1 MAHPESTN
9 SDEWLSEA
17 GEWLGGRALMNGQRN
32 KEGEGRRSKED
43 EERRFPKLLG
53 ASGGLGG

>member
-1 MAHPESTN
+1 
-9 SDEWLSEA
+9 
-17 GEWLGGRALMNGQRN
+17 MNGQHN
-32 KEGEGRRSKED
+32 KEGEGRRSEED